1 MFRYVLLS
9 IAAFSILSSVPAV
22 ALTLKSGEVIGSDGN
37 IYVGASPENAANL
50 KGSGVVGRN
59 LFIEVNGKVTF
70 VPLTD
75 LAGKSKE
82 TVKEIIISAIMTG
95 GETINL
101 SDAQDV
107 EQLDTQAQT
116 LIENAEFA
124 SAAADFD
131 AAVAAAEAAGEEVS
145 LDDIQ
150 AAVDAGILEVEGGID
165 ALIESAAINEA
176 VEQASSELDAAVAA
190 YEAGVADG
198 SIDPATTAHPAAGV
212 DLSAY

>member
-1 MFRYVLLS
+1 M
-9 IAAFSILSSVPAV
+9 
-22 ALTLKSGEVIGSDGN
+22 
-37 IYVGASPENAANL
+37 
-50 KGSGVVGRN
+50 
-59 LFIEVNGKVTF
+59 
-70 VPLTD
+70 PLTD

>member
-1 MFRYVLLS
+1 MFRYLLLS

-37 IYVGASPENAANL
+37 VYAGASPENTANL
-50 KGSGVVGRN
+50 KGSSVVGDN
-59 LFIEVNGKVTF
+59 FFIEVNGKVTF
-70 VPLTD
+70 VPLAD

-82 TVKEIIISAIMTG
+82 TVKDIIISAIITG
-95 GETINL
+95 GEPINL
-101 SDAQDV
+101 SDTEDV

-116 LIENAEFA
+116 LIENAE
-124 SAAADFD
+124 SAT
-131 AAVAAAEAAGEEVS
+131 
-145 LDDIQ
+145 
-150 AAVDAGILEVEGGID
+150 AGID
-165 ALIESAAINEA
+165 
-176 VEQASSELDAAVAA
+176 LDAALAA